1 MFLDWVQTIFLLCF
15 WCYPAF
21 SYIFIF
27 MSISRALGSNESFF
41 IKVNTSGRN
50 LLSFSGLMLNIAGLT
65 FILEDGY
72 RKVAALV
79 NILQDKL
86 LTEKHNI
93 RLIKR
98 FIKELES
105 LRPLSRIG
113 YFSIT
118 KGTLTSM
125 VSVGITYIII
135 MVQFKIYVQT
145 PNQHQLNLT
154 SS

>member
-27 MSISRALGSNESFF
+27 MSIPELLDLM
-41 IKVNTSGRN
+41 N
-50 LLSFSGLMLNIAGLT
+50 LSLS
-65 FILEDGY
+65 
-72 RKVAALV
+72 
-79 NILQDKL
+79 KL
-86 LTEKHNI
+86 LLLEEIFFLFLGLCLIYAHLYSWGWIQKSGCPGKYFARQTSYWETYI

-105 LRPLSRIG
+105 LRPLSG
-113 YFSIT
+113 NGNFSIT

-135 MVQFKIYVQT
+135 MVQFKYYVQT